1 MSDKNND
8 NSFKKKLYNI
18 YIEHNMDKN
27 EIEAYYLKLLKE
39 EAKNKDILLQVRIDE
54 QYDKMLNILEM
65 TLNKNRSEIIRLAID
80 NLFEDYFLKKKDL
93 EKLNKKSKEEQLQE
107 ETIYMLMKLKSI
119 YDSNNIEKYMKV
131 ITNNLN
137 FLEEKSKK

>member
-18 YIEHNMDKN
+18 YIEHNKDEN
-27 EIEAYYLKLLKE
+27 EIEAYYLKLLNE
-39 EAKNKDILLQVRIDE
+39 DAKNKDILLQVRIDE

-65 TLNKNRSEIIRLAID
+65 TLNKNRSEIIRLAVD
-80 NLFEDYFLKKKDL
+80 NLFEDYFLKKKDI

-107 ETIYMLMKLKSI
+107 ETIYILMKLKSI
-119 YDSNNIEKYMKV
+119 YDSNNIEKYMKA

>member
-8 NSFKKKLYNI
+8 NSFKEKLYNI
-18 YIEHNMDKN
+18 YIEHNKNKN
-27 EIEAYYLKLLKE
+27 EIEAYYLKLLNE
-39 EAKNKDILLQVRIDE
+39 EGKNKDILLQVRIDE

-65 TLNKNRSEIIRLAID
+65 TLNKNRSEIIRLAVD
-80 NLFEDYFLKKKDL
+80 NLFEDYFLKKKDV

-107 ETIYMLMKLKSI
+107 ETIYILMKLKSI
-119 YDSNNIEKYMKV
+119 YDSNNIEKYMKA